1 VGNEMVENWWPDN
14 TVTSKKYTFWNF
26 VPINLFGVQ
35 LMKLSNIYFLI
46 VAVMQVIPAISITE
60 GKPAMVPPLCIVI
73 IASMI
78 KDAFED
84 YVRYK

>member
-1 VGNEMVENWWPDN
+1 
-14 TVTSKKYTFWNF
+14 
-26 VPINLFGVQ
+26 
-35 LMKLSNIYFLI
+35 MKLSNIYFLI